1 MRLACALLLALHAG
15 VGSAGKGGGVKE
27 IRSKNQFDT
36 LLKYHKLS
44 TGLPVV
50 VDYYSD
56 SCGPCRMMEPIYK
69 NMAKEYDGKAVF
81 VKVNV
86 QTTNVGQ
93 QIRSMPTF
101 QFWMNGKKME
111 EFSGGDEGSLRR
123 ITADLS
129 RKARA
134 MNMEITAENLFEFYK
149 EHDAGSKTLAD
160 CQKLLS
166 RGMPADKLASSLK
179 QKYGSKPK
187 MTVKDRTK
195 KKKKGE
201 KEKFVDG
208 SVRLDMADQE
218 ELEEALRK
226 MRVENGEIEEGESG
240 DDEGE
245 EEENPFQEFVPGGF
259 VGRAASVDEEKPEAV
274 AIIGGGPA
282 ALSAAVYAARAG
294 LKPVVIAPPVG
305 GQLMGKGVDVENYP
319 GLLDMTG
326 PGIVHLMRK
335 QALQFNTAFDG
346 QVIKSV
352 DLSARPFKLTTNT
365 SNTLIAHSVIV
376 ATGADSNWLDVP
388 GEYEFRGKGISSC
401 ATCDGFLFRDRPVVV
416 IGGGDTAM
424 EDALVLA
431 RTSSSVTVIHRRD
444 KFRASRVL
452 QQRVLTHSKITVR
465 WNSQVKEF
473 TAADTAMD
481 DGSYAVGH
489 VVVTD
494 TQNGDESSIDC
505 DAAFVAIGHSPN
517 TEFLKGELEMDEN
530 NYLKVTPG
538 SSHTSVEGVFAAGDV
553 HDHVYRQAITSA
565 GSGAMA
571 ALDAERW
578 LSEIGFVIEDDPAD
592 SSAVPTDFAGAEN
605 ETGAGAGG
613 SGSPGGVDVDAAA
626 AAAASASAS
635 FDKDL

>member
-1 MRLACALLLALHAG
+1 L
-15 VGSAGKGGGVKE
+15 
-27 IRSKNQFDT
+27 
-36 LLKYHKLS
+36 
-44 TGLPVV
+44 
-50 VDYYSD
+50 
-56 SCGPCRMMEPIYK
+56 
-69 NMAKEYDGKAVF
+69 
-81 VKVNV
+81 
-86 QTTNVGQ
+86 
-93 QIRSMPTF
+93 
-101 QFWMNGKKME
+101 
-111 EFSGGDEGSLRR
+111 
-123 ITADLS
+123 
-129 RKARA
+129 
-134 MNMEITAENLFEFYK
+134 
-149 EHDAGSKTLAD
+149 
-160 CQKLLS
+160 
-166 RGMPADKLASSLK
+166 
-179 QKYGSKPK
+179 
-187 MTVKDRTK
+187 
-195 KKKKGE
+195 
-201 KEKFVDG
+201 
-208 SVRLDMADQE
+208 
-218 ELEEALRK
+218 
-226 MRVENGEIEEGESG
+226 
-240 DDEGE
+240 
-245 EEENPFQEFVPGGF
+245 
-259 VGRAASVDEEKPEAV
+259 
-274 AIIGGGPA
+274 
-282 ALSAAVYAARAG
+282 
-294 LKPVVIAPPVG
+294 
-305 GQLMGKGVDVENYP
+305 
-319 GLLDMTG
+319 
-326 PGIVHLMRK
+326 
-335 QALQFNTAFDG
+335 
-346 QVIKSV
+346 
-352 DLSARPFKLTTNT
+352 
-365 SNTLIAHSVIV
+365 IV

-613 SGSPGGVDVDAAA
+613 SGSPDGVDVDAAA

>member
-1 MRLACALLLALHAG
+1 
-15 VGSAGKGGGVKE
+15 
-27 IRSKNQFDT
+27 
-36 LLKYHKLS
+36 
-44 TGLPVV
+44 
-50 VDYYSD
+50 
-56 SCGPCRMMEPIYK
+56 
-69 NMAKEYDGKAVF
+69 
-81 VKVNV
+81 
-86 QTTNVGQ
+86 
-93 QIRSMPTF
+93 
-101 QFWMNGKKME
+101 
-111 EFSGGDEGSLRR
+111 
-123 ITADLS
+123 
-129 RKARA
+129 
-134 MNMEITAENLFEFYK
+134 
-149 EHDAGSKTLAD
+149 
-160 CQKLLS
+160 
-166 RGMPADKLASSLK
+166 
-179 QKYGSKPK
+179 

-208 SVRLDMADQE
+208 SVRLEMADME

-226 MRVENGEIEEGESG
+226 MRIENGEISESG
-240 DDEGE
+240 DGE
-245 EEENPFQEFVPGGF
+245 EEEEEETNPFEEFVPGGY
-259 VGRAASVDEEKPEAV
+259 VGRPASLSAEKPEAV

-282 ALSAAVYAARAG
+282 ALSAAIYAARAG

-319 GLLDMTG
+319 GLLDSTG

-346 QVIKSV
+346 QTIKSV
-352 DLSARPFKLTTNT
+352 DLTQRPFKLTTNT
-365 SNTLIAHSVIV
+365 SNTVMAHSVIV

-452 QQRVLTHSKITVR
+452 QQRVLQHSKITVR

-481 DGSYAVGH
+481 DGSYPVGH
-489 VVVTD
+489 VVLTD
-494 TQNGDESSIDC
+494 TVTGEESSIDC

-517 TEFLKGELEMDEN
+517 TDFVKGALEMDAN
-530 NYLKVTPG
+530 NYIKVRPG

-578 LSEIGFVIEDDPAD
+578 LSETGFVVEDEPAE
-592 SSAVPTDFAGAEN
+592 SSAVPTDFAGAQN
-605 ETGAGAGG
+605 ETGEG
-613 SGSPGGVDVDAAA
+613 SKDGSEDGVDVAAASAAA
-626 AAAASASAS
+626 AAAASAS